1 MTDATPTVT
10 TPTVSTLSF
19 GPDRAAP
26 NHPTLPVLVLGGAVP
41 AGTSAQEVQATV
53 RRNGWGG
60 AWLYGM
66 FPYHHYHSNAHE
78 ALICVGGEA
87 DLQLGGESGERVTV
101 RRGDA
106 LVLPAGTGH
115 KCLSASGDFLV
126 CGCYPPGQ
134 ENPDLKREN
143 DPRDGVDARI
153 AAVPL
158 PQTDPLFGPVGPL
171 LDAWVR

>member
-1 MTDATPTVT
+1 MTDAS
-10 TPTVSTLSF
+10 PTVSTLSF

-26 NHPTLPVLVLGGAVP
+26 NNSTLPVVVLAGAVS
-41 AGTSAQEVQATV
+41 AAISAQDVQATV

-60 AWLYGM
+60 AWLYGV

-78 ALICVGGEA
+78 ALVCVGGEA
-87 DLQLGGESGERVTV
+87 ELQLGGDNGERVTV

-115 KCLSASGDFLV
+115 KCLSSSSDFLV

-134 ENPDLKREN
+134 EGPDLMRET
-143 DPRDGVDARI
+143 DLREGVEARI
-153 AAVPL
+153 AAVAL
-158 PQTDPLFGPVGPL
+158 PETDPLFGSAGPL
-171 LDAWVR
+171 LTVWKP